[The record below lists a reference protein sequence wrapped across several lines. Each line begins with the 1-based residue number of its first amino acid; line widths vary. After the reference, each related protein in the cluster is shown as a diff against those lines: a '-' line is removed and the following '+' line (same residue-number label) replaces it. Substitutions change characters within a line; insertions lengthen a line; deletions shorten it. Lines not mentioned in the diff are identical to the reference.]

1 MFTHAVTLTAT
12 MGFQQITPTPIDHVD
27 VEQTDDSAYVIG
39 YDADGEP
46 AIELAIWHAEG
57 EPRLAAMLPSG
68 AYLFVSLHEG
78 EARIDGQDREAI
90 AAQLAE
96 LDAVLDIDADTTQA
110 GWVDCAVGVGTAV
123 GGCVAVTVL
132 GCVGGSILAACA
144 CLPLVVEEFEP
155 YDCPGMG

>member
-1 MFTHAVTLTAT
+1 MFTHAVMLTAT

-27 VEQTDDSAYVIG
+27 VEQTDDSAYVLG

-68 AYLFVSLHEG
+68 AYLFVSLHDG
-78 EARIDGQDREAI
+78 QARIDGQDREAV

-96 LDAVLDIDADTTQA
+96 LEE
-110 GWVDCAVGVGTAV
+110 
-123 GGCVAVTVL
+123 
-132 GCVGGSILAACA
+132 VGGSILAACA